1 MEVEDEPM
9 KILQTVTIKRVLT
22 EESKQSLLLKYKNDK
37 LQLSKECDQL
47 LFELK
52 KLERTR
58 KYSTAGLKAQ
68 FDKEIDGRKDKIK
81 LIDFQID
88 QLELLP
94 YGSELKDEEVEAL
107 VDINIGDNWDAMTKG
122 KTIIVKD
129 GIIVEIRE
137 R

>member
-1 MEVEDEPM
+1 M